1 MQYKGNFDLSLKLGQ
16 IAEEEVK
23 RLLMGRNHLGE
34 SVKIEVKDD
43 VRMTESG
50 NIYVEYEYEGKPS
63 GLKTTDADEWWI
75 TSRNHGHMLSIVV
88 TVSYFKSMINALVK
102 EGIAVMKSGGDND
115 TSRGVVVPLY
125 ALFTDFRQR
134 VEDIEDEEEIKI

>member
-1 MQYKGNFDLSLKLGQ
+1 MRHKGNFDLDLKLGQ

-23 RLLMGRNHLGE
+23 RLLVGRNHLGE

-43 VRMTESG
+43 MKMSETG
-50 NIYVEYEYEGKPS
+50 NIYVEYEYKGQPS

-75 TSRNHGHMLSIVV
+75 TSSNHGHMLSIVV

-102 EGIAVMKSGGDND
+102 EGVAIMKSGGDND
-115 TSRGVVVPLY
+115 TSRGVIVPLY
-125 ALFTDFRQR
+125 ALFTDFRKR
-134 VEDIEDEEEIKI
+134 VEEDDEEVRI